1 MYSLLSFWLLLAT
14 FSFLRGRNGNWKW
27 WILFAAASALAQYTH
42 NLAAVYLIPLAVTP
56 LIQKKWRIF
65 KSVVVASI
73 VSILLYLPWLIQLP
87 AQFAKV
93 QSTYWV
99 ERPGIE
105 KLFTLVDSAKVYA
118 VAYVPENMIRD
129 FEKGKEAAFSQ
140 PSGKQFLGRVERIEP
155 IIDPKTDT
163 QKVYVLI
170 DNSQGNLG
178 VGMSGS
184 LESVK

>member
-1 MYSLLSFWLLLAT
+1 
-14 FSFLRGRNGNWKW
+14 
-27 WILFAAASALAQYTH
+27 
-42 NLAAVYLIPLAVTP
+42 
-56 LIQKKWRIF
+56 
-65 KSVVVASI
+65 
-73 VSILLYLPWLIQLP
+73 
-87 AQFAKV
+87 
-93 QSTYWV
+93 
-99 ERPGIE
+99 
-105 KLFTLVDSAKVYA
+105 
-118 VAYVPENMIRD
+118 MIRD

-140 PSGKQFLGRVERIEP
+140 PSGRQFLGRVERIEP